1 MPFKPLSQAGM
12 FATNLI
18 GSDQPYYLQSFSLL
32 AKRERQMGGKQL
44 TLSEDFDRPVRQGAI
59 ERQSYSRGFT
69 CVAGVD
75 EVGRGPLA
83 GPVVAAAVV
92 LPQGF
97 THSDIKDSK
106 VLTSEQRERLLPTIR
121 EFALSWGVGV
131 VEVEEIDR
139 INILQASLLA
149 MSKAF
154 RVLRPVPDCLLI
166 DGNQKIP
173 AEFFQT
179 NAVLKQLPFQ
189 RTIINGDQLCVSI
202 AAASILAK
210 VARDTMMV
218 ELDKAYP
225 EYGFAYHKG
234 YSCIPHMEALRR
246 FGPSPIH
253 RRSFKPVRAMCAVE
267 IETDLVLPFINP

>member
-1 MPFKPLSQAGM
+1 MDGKQC
-12 FATNLI
+12 
-18 GSDQPYYLQSFSLL
+18 SFS
-32 AKRERQMGGKQL
+32 K
-44 TLSEDFDRPVRQGAI
+44 DFDWPVRQGAI
-59 ERQSYSRGFT
+59 ERQSYSRGFK

-92 LPQGF
+92 LPRDF
-97 THSDIKDSK
+97 KHSEIKDSK
-106 VLTSEQRERLLPTIR
+106 VLTAEQRERLLPTIR
-121 EFALSWGVGV
+121 ESALCWGVGV

-154 RVLRPVPDCLLI
+154 RALRPVPDCLLI

-173 AEFFQT
+173 TEFFQT
-179 NAVLKQLPFQ
+179 NAVLKQLPSQ
-189 RTIINGDQLCVSI
+189 RTIIRGDQLCVSI

-218 ELDKAYP
+218 ELDKTYP
-225 EYGFAYHKG
+225 EYGFAHHKG
-234 YSCIPHMEALRR
+234 YSCILHMEALRR

-267 IETDLVLPFINP
+267 FETNLNLPFVNP

>member
-1 MPFKPLSQAGM
+1 
-12 FATNLI
+12 
-18 GSDQPYYLQSFSLL
+18 
-32 AKRERQMGGKQL
+32 MGGKQF

-59 ERQSYSRGFT
+59 ERQSYSRGFK

-97 THSDIKDSK
+97 TDSDIKDSK

-121 EFALSWGVGV
+121 ESALCWGVGV

-154 RVLRPVPDCLLI
+154 RALRPVPDCLLI

-189 RTIINGDQLCVSI
+189 RTIIKGDQLCVSI

-218 ELDKAYP
+218 ELDKTYP
-225 EYGFAYHKG
+225 EYGFAHHKG
-234 YSCIPHMEALRR
+234 YSCITHMEALRR

-267 IETDLVLPFINP
+267 FETDLNLPFVNP

>member
-1 MPFKPLSQAGM
+1 
-12 FATNLI
+12 
-18 GSDQPYYLQSFSLL
+18 
-32 AKRERQMGGKQL
+32 MGGKQF

-106 VLTSEQRERLLPTIR
+106 VLTSEQRERLLPSIR
-121 EFALSWGVGV
+121 ESALCWGVGV

-154 RVLRPVPDCLLI
+154 RALRPVPDCLLI
-166 DGNQKIP
+166 DGNQQIP
-173 AEFFQT
+173 AEYFKT
-179 NAVLKQLPFQ
+179 NAVLKQSPFQ
-189 RTIINGDQLCVSI
+189 RTIIKGDQLCVSI

-218 ELDKAYP
+218 EFDKTYP

-234 YSCIPHMEALRR
+234 YSCIPHVEALRR

-267 IETDLVLPFINP
+267 VETDLDLPFINP

>member
-1 MPFKPLSQAGM
+1 M
-12 FATNLI
+12 
-18 GSDQPYYLQSFSLL
+18 D
-32 AKRERQMGGKQL
+32 GKQF

-59 ERQSYSRGFT
+59 ERQSYSRGFK

-121 EFALSWGVGV
+121 ESALCWGVGV

-154 RVLRPVPDCLLI
+154 RALRPVPDCLLI

-173 AEFFQT
+173 AELFQT

-189 RTIINGDQLCVSI
+189 RTIIKGDQLCVSI

-218 ELDKAYP
+218 ELDKTYP
-225 EYGFAYHKG
+225 EYGFAHHKG

-253 RRSFKPVRAMCAVE
+253 RRSFKPIRAMYAVE
-267 IETDLVLPFINP
+267 FETDLNLPFVNP

>member
-1 MPFKPLSQAGM
+1 M
-12 FATNLI
+12 
-18 GSDQPYYLQSFSLL
+18 
-32 AKRERQMGGKQL
+32 RGKQF
-44 TLSEDFDRPVRQGAI
+44 TLSEDFERPVRQGAI
-59 ERQSYSRGFT
+59 ERQSYSRGFK

-121 EFALSWGVGV
+121 ESALCWGVGV

-139 INILQASLLA
+139 INIFQASLLA

-154 RVLRPVPDCLLI
+154 RALRPVPDCLLI

-173 AEFFQT
+173 TEFFQT
-179 NAVLKQLPFQ
+179 NAVLKQLPSQ
-189 RTIINGDQLCVSI
+189 RTIIRGDQLCVSI

-218 ELDKAYP
+218 ELDKTYP
-225 EYGFAYHKG
+225 EYGFAHHKG
-234 YSCIPHMEALRR
+234 YSCILHMEALRR

-267 IETDLVLPFINP
+267 FETNLNLPFVNP

>member
-1 MPFKPLSQAGM
+1 
-12 FATNLI
+12 
-18 GSDQPYYLQSFSLL
+18 
-32 AKRERQMGGKQL
+32 MGGRQF

-59 ERQSYSRGFT
+59 ERQSYSRGFK

-121 EFALSWGVGV
+121 ESALCWGVGV

-149 MSKAF
+149 MGKAF
-154 RVLRPVPDCLLI
+154 RALRPVPDCLLI
-166 DGNQKIP
+166 DGNQTIP

-189 RTIINGDQLCVSI
+189 RTIIKGDQLCVSI

-210 VARDTMMV
+210 VARDAMMM
-218 ELDKAYP
+218 ELDKSYP
-225 EYGFAYHKG
+225 EYGFAHHKG
-234 YSCIPHMEALRR
+234 YSCVPHMEALRR
-246 FGPSPIH
+246 LGPSPIH

-267 IETDLVLPFINP
+267 IETDLDLPFVNP

>member
-1 MPFKPLSQAGM
+1 
-12 FATNLI
+12 
-18 GSDQPYYLQSFSLL
+18 
-32 AKRERQMGGKQL
+32 MGGRQF

-59 ERQSYSRGFT
+59 ERQSYSRGFK

-97 THSDIKDSK
+97 THCDIKDSK
-106 VLTSEQRERLLPTIR
+106 VLTSEQRESLLPTIR
-121 EFALSWGVGV
+121 ESALCWGVGV

-149 MSKAF
+149 MGKAF
-154 RVLRPVPDCLLI
+154 RALRPVPDCLLI

-173 AEFFQT
+173 VEFFQT

-189 RTIINGDQLCVSI
+189 RTIIKGDQLCVSI

-210 VARDTMMV
+210 VARDAMMM
-218 ELDKAYP
+218 ELDKSYP
-225 EYGFAYHKG
+225 EYGFAHHKG
-234 YSCIPHMEALRR
+234 YSCFPHMEALRR

-267 IETDLVLPFINP
+267 IETDLDLPFVNP

>member
-1 MPFKPLSQAGM
+1 
-12 FATNLI
+12 
-18 GSDQPYYLQSFSLL
+18 
-32 AKRERQMGGKQL
+32 MGGRQF

-59 ERQSYSRGFT
+59 ERQSYSHGFK

-97 THSDIKDSK
+97 THCDIKDSK
-106 VLTSEQRERLLPTIR
+106 VLTSEQRESLLPTIR
-121 EFALSWGVGV
+121 ESALCWGVGV

-149 MSKAF
+149 MGKAF
-154 RVLRPVPDCLLI
+154 RALRPVPDCLLI

-173 AEFFQT
+173 VEFFQT

-189 RTIINGDQLCVSI
+189 RTIIKGDQLCVSI

-210 VARDTMMV
+210 VARDAMMM
-218 ELDKAYP
+218 ELDKNYP
-225 EYGFAYHKG
+225 EYGFAHHKG
-234 YSCIPHMEALRR
+234 YSCFPHMEALRR

-267 IETDLVLPFINP
+267 IETDLDLPFVNP